1 MSLHGSILNA
11 KGKWSSVPS
20 ALGAVCE
27 GVLISSSG
35 TCLVVYSLVGY
46 LKFMILAFSLKH
58 QALVCLKILNLRN
71 KQI

>member
-20 ALGAVCE
+20 ALEAVC

-35 TCLVVYSLVGY
+35 TCLVLYSLVGY